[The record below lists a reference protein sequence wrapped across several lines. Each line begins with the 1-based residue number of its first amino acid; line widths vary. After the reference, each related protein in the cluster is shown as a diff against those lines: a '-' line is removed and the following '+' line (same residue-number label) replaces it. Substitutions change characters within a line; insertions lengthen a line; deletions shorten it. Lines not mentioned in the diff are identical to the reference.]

1 MGYGTTSYGCT
12 LPEGFYVKGLL
23 QYFLVITALLDSMH
37 SQHWFLFLLSFGYAP
52 KKNKKIKNWGAV
64 SAGYFYIMQIQAIQ
78 LSSDGN

>member
-1 MGYGTTSYGCT
+1 MGYGTTRYGCT

-52 KKNKKIKNWGAV
+52 LIEIYIWGAV

-78 LSSDGN
+78 LSSML